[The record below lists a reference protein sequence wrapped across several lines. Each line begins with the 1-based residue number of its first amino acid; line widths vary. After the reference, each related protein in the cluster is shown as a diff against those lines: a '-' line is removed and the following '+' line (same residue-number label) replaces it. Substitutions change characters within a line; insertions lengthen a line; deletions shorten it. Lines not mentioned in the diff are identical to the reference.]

1 MREIRVAYAGP
12 DGIDE
17 AIAAS
22 TRKIIGEGY
31 NLRFYST
38 VYAQELLETA
48 QNYDVHIFVLFLNSI
63 AFPSG
68 NSPAER
74 RLEQALRLVI
84 HLKARYRGA
93 LMDCGSSGRVSFKNP
108 SPSILPTSSLGGFQA
123 NNSAHKRDK
132 IESFQGAERK
142 YNPGHAPEL
151 PLGEPLKESSCTRYI
166 S

>member
-93 LMDCGSSGRVSFKNP
+93 VIGLYAWPKEPYFSNRAKMAGADYVFKAP
-108 SPSILPTSSLGGFQA
+108 SEQEEFHAALEVCLEDVKREGAQA
-123 NNSAHKRDK
+123 
-132 IESFQGAERK
+132 
-142 YNPGHAPEL
+142 
-151 PLGEPLKESSCTRYI
+151 
-166 S
+166 